1 MTTKKI
7 IVYPNLGSIYDP
19 TTKTWQKSDNALP
32 FTQLVAKWHTAG
44 ADIIGGCC
52 TTATEQ
58 IEQIA
63 AYFKDE

>member
-1 MTTKKI
+1 MIQQLRPGKNQITP
-7 IVYPNLGSIYDP
+7 YL
-19 TTKTWQKSDNALP
+19 